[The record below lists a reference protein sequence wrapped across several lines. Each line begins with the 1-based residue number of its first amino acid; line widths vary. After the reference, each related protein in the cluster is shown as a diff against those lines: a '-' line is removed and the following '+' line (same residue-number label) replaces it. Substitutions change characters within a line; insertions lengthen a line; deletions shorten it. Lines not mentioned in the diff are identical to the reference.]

1 MQTNYNIIIIGSGLG
16 GLACGYMLS
25 KNGYKVAIFE
35 QGAQFGGCLQTF
47 KRRGVKFETG
57 VHYIGSMGEG
67 QTLDRFFHYL
77 SLFPD
82 IKVAPLDPAGFDVIS
97 FKGERYKY
105 ATGYE
110 NFVET
115 LAQKFPAERDNL
127 KRYATAIKNVAQSS
141 PFHSIGEP
149 VEPFQFSSNYA
160 TTNVN
165 DFVASFTSNETLQN
179 VLVGLVPLYAGV
191 KDKTPLYVHAFINDS
206 NISGACRIMG
216 GSDQVAE
223 SLVRS
228 IRSMGGEIFA
238 LSKVSKILCDSSKA
252 TGVLLEDGTQIA
264 ADHFISNIHPEATI
278 DMIDSHL
285 IRPMYRNRIRQMEQ
299 TISNFTIYLKFKE
312 NTVPYMNYNYYH
324 YNGNEIWNCEH
335 YTEQDWCRGY
345 LYMHLCPAQP
355 SQYAQAGEILTIMRF
370 EEVAQWLGTKVEQR
384 GEAYKEFKQRKAEKM
399 LEQLERDFPGTLANV
414 ESYYTSS
421 PLTYLNYTGTK
432 NGAAYGVL
440 RNINAPRIVHRTRI
454 PNLFLAGQNTNA
466 HGIMGVIIGAIIVC
480 SEFLGRDFL
489 WEQIIKGKMAQL

>member
-1 MQTNYNIIIIGSGLG
+1 MQTKYDIIIIGSGLG
-16 GLACGYMLS
+16 GLTCGYMLS

-35 QGAQFGGCLQTF
+35 QGAQLGGCLQTF
-47 KRRGVKFETG
+47 QRRGVKFETG

-82 IKVAPLDPAGFDVIS
+82 IKVAPLDPTGFDVIS
-97 FKGERYKY
+97 FRGEHYQY

-115 LAQKFPAERDNL
+115 LAQKFPAERENL
-127 KRYATAIKNVAQSS
+127 KRYAAGIQQVAHSS
-141 PFHSIGEP
+141 PFHSVYNP
-149 VEPFQFSSNYA
+149 DEPFQFSSNYA
-160 TTNVN
+160 TTSVN
-165 DFVASFTSNETLQN
+165 DFVGTFTSDEVLQN
-179 VLVGLVPLYAGV
+179 VLVGLIPLYAGV
-191 KDKTPLYVHAFINDS
+191 KDKTPLYVHSFINDS

-216 GSDQVAE
+216 GSDRIAD

-228 IRSMGGEIFA
+228 IRAYGGEIFA
-238 LSKVSKILCDSSKA
+238 LSKVSKILCDDSKA
-252 TGVLLEDGTQIA
+252 TGIMLEDGTQIA
-264 ADHFISNIHPEATI
+264 AEHIISNTHPEITV

-285 IRPMYRNRIRQMEQ
+285 IRPMYRNRIREMEQ
-299 TISNFTIYLKFKE
+299 TIGNFTVYLKFKE
-312 NTVPYMNYNYYH
+312 NTVPYMNYNYYR
-324 YNGNEIWNCEH
+324 YNGNQIWNCEK
-335 YTEQDWCRGY
+335 YTEHDWPRGY

-355 SQYAQAGEILTIMRF
+355 TQYAQAGEILTIMRH
-370 EEVAQWLGTKVEQR
+370 EDVAQWAGTRVEHR
-384 GEAYKEFKQRKAEKM
+384 GEDYKAFKQRKAEI
-399 LEQLERDFPGTLANV
+399 LLAQLERDFPGTLANV
-414 ESYYTSS
+414 EAYYTSS

-440 RNINAPRIVHRTRI
+440 RNINASRIVHRTRI

-466 HGIMGVIIGAIIVC
+466 HGIMGVIIGSIIVC

-489 WEQIIKGKMAQL
+489 WEQIMSEL